1 MKMDEENGLKRSQIW
16 GINLLLITKQDS
28 QSKKYEIYMQLNFTM
43 KNPKLLQNALFT
55 KNFKKRKV
63 NSFSRLRN
71 SYISIGIIILCSF

>member
-1 MKMDEENGLKRSQIW
+1 MDEENGLKRSQIW

-28 QSKKYEIYMQLNFTM
+28 QSKKYEIYMQLNFTI
-43 KNPKLLQNALFT
+43 KNPKLLQNALFI
-55 KNFKKRKV
+55 KNFKKWKV